1 MVSNGEKMMKSIVL
15 STMLAMVCF
24 SASAQWVWM
33 DSNGNKVY
41 SDRAPSIEIPEK
53 DILKRPAPRAPALSE
68 TPAVAAST
76 PASAA
81 SPPPPPPPAATG
93 NGNTSNSNSNSN
105 SVPSELDKALEAKKK
120 QAKEAELARKK
131 ADDERIWKA
140 KVENCA
146 RAKQAYAT
154 YNSNAPIARI
164 NAEGGREM
172 VDSQTRAAELQRA
185 QTLMAQNCN

>member
-41 SDRAPSIEIPEK
+41 SDRAPSIDVPDK
-53 DILKRPAPRAPALSE
+53 DILKRPAPRLPAVSE
-68 TPAVAAST
+68 TPAASASS
-76 PASAA
+76 PASASSAAVA
-81 SPPPPPPPAATG
+81 S
-93 NGNTSNSNSNSN
+93 
-105 SVPSELDKALEAKKK
+105 SVPTELDKALEAKKK
-120 QAKEAELARKK
+120 KEKEAELARKK
-131 ADDERIWKA
+131 EEEQRTWKA
-140 KVENCA
+140 KIENCA

-172 VDSQTRAAELQRA
+172 VDAQTRAAELQRA